1 VGFNAHHSDLKIF
14 EKINHFGNCKLLRS
28 LLWVGNNSDS
38 KAFSKTRVHR
48 FVSVVLRSLFCELL
62 LRDKF
67 FSRNSI
73 TKASVSYKESR

>member
-1 VGFNAHHSDLKIF
+1 VGFNAYQSDLKIF
-14 EKINHFGNCKLLRS
+14 EKVDHFSYCKLLRS
-28 LLWVGNNSDS
+28 HIWLGNNSDS

-62 LRDKF
+62 IRDKF
-67 FSRNSI
+67 FTRNST